1 MTLRMNALDNFAKQ
15 PDSGVRKS
23 RALSICFFGHSAGAN
38 GAERSLA
45 SLVKDLVS
53 QYGTICTVFVPER
66 GLLEDLIRDAG
77 ASCVV
82 ASYPWWC
89 YAPHDGKTY
98 ASLREDLSAG
108 LASYA
113 TELLPQVREIN
124 PDVICTQTVVIPWGA
139 AVAAALGK
147 PHVWSVCEYG
157 ELDHGLRFAPSFQA
171 IAADIE
177 QGSDFIFF
185 NSKDIKNTLF
195 RNLAEH
201 RWDVLY
207 RHVEI
212 ESPCDMAYAP
222 SPSAPLQL
230 IIVGTLAASKGQADA
245 IAALALLKERG
256 LAAEL
261 TIVGAGYAEY
271 VAELHRCVADL
282 DLAKEVHF
290 VDFLMNPF
298 RLVSKSDI
306 VLVCSRREAFGRV
319 AVEAMLLGK
328 PVVYAAAG
336 GVTEYMRDGETG
348 MGYPPG
354 DTIALADRIETL
366 IRDAGLRMRM
376 GTAAQ
381 AHARATFSRDGFA
394 GKFYRKALELRD
406 SLSIARFPATLL
418 PSIEKALGAVEK
430 AEKATIETLKAEKAA
445 IETSLAEVRRD
456 AAALSAT
463 LDECTRQ
470 LAEAQ
475 AKVTTLEASAARPRV
490 LDEGHLRT
498 ARFGVRLRAAWRH
511 PRNSRKR
518 KAYRARH
525 MWAALT
531 ATPDERTPRAAH
543 LRTSPFRVKLRATWR
558 HPLNSRKRKVYRSR
572 HVWAPLP
579 EVPSESNPNS
589 RFARKLQAL
598 LRHPFS
604 SKLRKLYR
612 AGEHGWP
619 DVVDNQ
625 RRTPDEGLQ
634 DNGATHP
641 AALPHPRERH
651 PGGFRAETLAALRP
665 FDDII
670 AEWRDRPRTF
680 RPLSPNSL
688 RAKLRATA
696 APETSCILSFSHD
709 NYRASVG
716 GIQLCVLL
724 EEEAFRRAGTSYI
737 HLSPLQPL
745 PVLAATTSPS
755 AYHFA
760 ISLNGTFLGHVLAS
774 DLIHAVA
781 LQKARGV
788 RHKLVIHSLLGHSPE
803 VVMELCEAAGLRQG
817 IYWLHDYFALCPSY
831 TLMRNYVSH
840 CSAPPPSSLACHI
853 CHTGAHRIEHLD
865 RMRQLFT
872 TMALTVVAPSQ
883 SALSVWRR
891 SADFPTKN
899 TIVQEHCK
907 LEREVISQPN
917 STDLSAPL
925 RVAFLGFPSLH
936 KGWPVFCDVVQGC
949 EGDQRYAFYHFARSK
964 PKSLP
969 KSIIFQQTEATTS
982 DRQAMSKALSSNNID
997 VAFLCSLWPE
1007 TYNFTAV
1014 EALAGGAL
1022 IITLSS
1028 SGNIAAV
1035 VKEHECG
1042 LAFDDEAIL
1051 SDAFVTGKLAREIRD
1066 LQHRNLRYAYTFS
1079 NMSADIVL
1087 EEASAEMVVQ
1097 SDSAR

>member
-1 MTLRMNALDNFAKQ
+1 MNALDNFAKQ
-15 PDSGVRKS
+15 HDSGMRKS

-66 GLLEDLIRDAG
+66 GPLEDLIRDAA

-82 ASYPWWC
+82 APYPWWC

-98 ASLREDLSAG
+98 ASLREDLSVG

-124 PDVICTQTVVIPWGA
+124 PDVICTQTIVIPWGA

-212 ESPCDMAYAP
+212 ESPCDMVNAA
-222 SPSAPLQL
+222 SPSARSLQL

-245 IAALALLKERG
+245 IAALALLKERR

-271 VAELHRCVADL
+271 VAELRRCVADL
-282 DLAKEVHF
+282 DLTKEVHF

-298 RLVSKSDI
+298 PLVSKSDI
-306 VLVCSRREAFGRV
+306 VLICSRREAFGRV

-348 MGYPPG
+348 LAYPPG

-376 GTAAQ
+376 GAAAQ
-381 AHARATFSRDGFA
+381 AHARATFSRDGFT

-406 SLSIARFPATLL
+406 SLSIVRFPATLL
-418 PSIEKALGAVEK
+418 PSIEKALSAVGR
-430 AEKATIETLKAEKAA
+430 AEKATIEALKAEKAA
-445 IETSLAEVRRD
+445 IDRSLAEVRRD
-456 AAALSAT
+456 AAALTAT

-475 AKVTTLEASAARPRV
+475 AKVATLEASATRPKV
-490 LDEGHLRT
+490 FDEGRLRT
-498 ARFGVRLRAAWRH
+498 VRFGVKLRAAWRH

-525 MWAALT
+525 MSAGLT
-531 ATPDERTPRAAH
+531 TTRDERTTRDAN
-543 LRTSPFRVKLRATWR
+543 LRTPPFGVKLRAAWR
-558 HPLNSRKRKVYRSR
+558 HPLNSRKRTVYRSR
-572 HVWAPLP
+572 YVGAPLP
-579 EVPSESNPNS
+579 EVPSESKPIS

-612 AGEHGWP
+612 AGEQGWP

-625 RRTPDEGLQ
+625 RRPPDEARQ
-634 DNGATHP
+634 HNGATHP
-641 AALPHPRERH
+641 VALPHPRERH

-665 FDDII
+665 FDDVI
-670 AEWRDRPRTF
+670 AEWRERPRTF
-680 RPLSPNSL
+680 RPVSPNCL
-688 RAKLRATA
+688 HAMLRATA
-696 APETSCILSFSHD
+696 APGTSCVLSFSHD
-709 NYRASVG
+709 NYRSSVG
-716 GIQLCVLL
+716 GVQLCVLL
-724 EEEAFRRAGTSYI
+724 EEEAFARADASYI

-745 PVLAATTSPS
+745 PVLAPTTSPS
-755 AYHFA
+755 NYNFA
-760 ISLNGTFLGHVLAS
+760 ISLNGKLLGHVLAS

-781 LQKARGV
+781 LQKEHGV

-803 VVMELCEAAGLRQG
+803 VITELCEAAGLRQG
-817 IYWLHDYFALCPSY
+817 IYWIHDYFALCPNY

-853 CHTGAHRIEHLD
+853 CYTGAHRIEHLD
-865 RMRQLFT
+865 RMRQLFS

-883 SALSVWRR
+883 SALRVWGRR
-891 SADFPTKN
+891 ADFPVKN
-899 TIVQEHCK
+899 AIVQEHCK
-907 LEREVISQPN
+907 LERVIISQPN
-917 STDLSAPL
+917 GTNLGAPL

-936 KGWPVFCDVVQGC
+936 KGWPIFCDVVQGC
-949 EGDQRYAFYHFARSK
+949 AGDRRYAFYHFGRSK
-964 PKSLP
+964 AKSVPKGV
-969 KSIIFQQTEATTS
+969 IFQQTDTTTS
-982 DRQAMSKALSSNNID
+982 DRQAMSKALSSNKID

-1022 IITLSS
+1022 VITLSS
-1028 SGNIAAV
+1028 SGNITAL

-1042 LAFDDEAIL
+1042 LVFDDEAVL
-1051 SDAFVTGKLAREIRD
+1051 AEAFVTGKLTREVRD
-1066 LQHRNLRYAYTFS
+1066 LQRRNVRYAYTFS
-1079 NMSADIVL
+1079 DMSADIVL
-1087 EEASAEMVVQ
+1087 EDLSSGVVQ
-1097 SDSAR
+1097 QSGTAK